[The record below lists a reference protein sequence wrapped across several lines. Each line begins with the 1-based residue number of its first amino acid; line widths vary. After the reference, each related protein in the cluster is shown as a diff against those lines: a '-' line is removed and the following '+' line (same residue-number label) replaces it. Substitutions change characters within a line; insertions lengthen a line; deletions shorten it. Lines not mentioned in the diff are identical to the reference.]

1 MVLHIS
7 IKEEFGLFR
16 KIKEHF
22 HEEKVIVLKK
32 LKKEK
37 SQLDKE
43 RRYILATLKEKNSLW

>member
-43 RRYILATLKEKNSLW
+43 RR